1 MGDYT
6 NTQAVKVDNKL
17 KEADFPYALIVNKA
31 RYITKQK
38 NQTLKCVYT
47 FDKAAQEIPGTEQP

>member
-1 MGDYT
+1 
-6 NTQAVKVDNKL
+6 
-17 KEADFPYALIVNKA
+17 LIVNKA

-38 NQTLKCVYT
+38 NQTLKCIYT